1 MLNLQMSCCQ
11 SDPNLPLEKARGEG
25 GIHTQ
30 TVMFKYQ
37 YDFRGRGFAA
47 LTLHVRQN
55 DILLCILGFKSSEPI
70 HHAQHNLTKQSNSL
84 LLTIVAAHCQ

>member
-37 YDFRGRGFAA
+37 YDFRGRGVAA

-55 DILLCILGFKSSEPI
+55 DILLCILGLRVQSQSTTHNITSQNSPI
-70 HHAQHNLTKQSNSL
+70 H
-84 LLTIVAAHCQ
+84 CY